1 MPYLGVFVYL
11 VVRGDKMAQH
21 AAADALAQDDAAR
34 AYIRDAAGSAS
45 SPVDELE
52 RLAALRSKGMIDDTE
67 FARLK
72 AKVVG

>member
-1 MPYLGVFVYL
+1 MGGLAKFLWVLFVIVMPYLGVFVYL

-52 RLAALRSKGMIDDTE
+52 RLAPSG
-67 FARLK
+67 AR
-72 AKVVG
+72 A